1 MRRNVSTSPGIR
13 RRGASRAVAC
23 ALTAAGALLVSALQT
38 GAAGAAGTD
47 AASTSARTGTPSSVA
62 DFWTAERMR
71 EATPL
76 DLLSAGADGPTRR
89 SAAAA
94 KQPASA
100 EKRSATAKSRSA
112 TAEKRSGSTRNATPA
127 TSPARRGSERTVRP
141 TLPATTTSTPASA
154 PALKSFPQAGA
165 AWTGGGAVTNTA
177 GRVFFTYQGRTASCS
192 GNAVTSA
199 NKSTVLTAG
208 HCVKLNGA
216 WHGDWVFVPGYH
228 DGQAPYGKWA
238 AAKTLATPQWTAS
251 ENINYD
257 IGAAV
262 VAPVG
267 GQRLTDVV
275 GGQGLAFNTG
285 YNKPM
290 YAFGYPAAAPYDG
303 SKLIYCSGNTIK
315 DPLFSTDHGLSCNM
329 TGGSSGGPWF
339 TSFDE
344 ASGTGLQSS
353 VNSFGYTFLPNTMF
367 GPYFG
372 DDAENLYD
380 EAQSS

>member
-1 MRRNVSTSPGIR
+1 MRRNVSTSPGTR

-38 GAAGAAGTD
+38 GAAGAAGPD
-47 AASTSARTGTPSSVA
+47 AASASARTGTGTPSSVA

-76 DLLSAGADGPTRR
+76 DLLSAGTDGPAKR
-89 SAAAA
+89 SAAGA
-94 KQPASA
+94 KQ
-100 EKRSATAKSRSA
+100 RA
-112 TAEKRSGSTRNATPA
+112 TAEKRSGSTRDASPA
-127 TSPARRGSERTVRP
+127 TSPARGGSERTVRP
-141 TLPATTTSTPASA
+141 TLPAATTSAPASA
-154 PALKSFPQAGA
+154 PALKSFPQTGA

-199 NKSTVLTAG
+199 NKSTVVTAG